1 MVRAF
6 LYVVSDQFSV
16 FSPSLGEL
24 ALPSEPIMG
33 NPVPMD
39 AKFLPVFGRAS
50 PRPPSPVT
58 GRSSPLPD
66 PSHTIRPA
74 SRAASFLIAAVGAFP
89 FFSAKQALKTS

>member
-33 NPVPMD
+33 NPVPNLD
-39 AKFLPVFGRAS
+39 AKFLPVFSRAS
-50 PRPPSPVT
+50 PRSPSPVISL
-58 GRSSPLPD
+58 RSSV
-66 PSHTIRPA
+66 
-74 SRAASFLIAAVGAFP
+74 SRHRSFI
-89 FFSAKQALKTS
+89 TSS